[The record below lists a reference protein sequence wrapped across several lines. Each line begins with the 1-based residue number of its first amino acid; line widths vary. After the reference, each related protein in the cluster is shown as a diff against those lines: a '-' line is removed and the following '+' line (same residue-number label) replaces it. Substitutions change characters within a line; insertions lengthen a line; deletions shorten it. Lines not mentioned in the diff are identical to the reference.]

1 MPLAILDYKVNRL
14 LGKVKSPISVFD
26 RMKLF
31 IYEGHDTN
39 LVNMILF
46 LNPTNRGS

>member
-1 MPLAILDYKVNRL
+1 MPFAVLDYKVNQL
-14 LGKVKSPISVFD
+14 LGNVKSPIDVFD

-39 LVNMILF
+39 LVNMLLF
-46 LNPTNRGS
+46 LAPTNRGS